1 MNFWNRSLLG
11 RLVVYFLVLTIVSL
25 GIISY
30 IAFLQARAT
39 LTNSVYERLNAVV
52 SVKEGEVTRWVNDQA
67 QQVALFANSPDM
79 RSSASTV
86 LSAPLDEDVT
96 QNPRYAGAYQR
107 LSNYLNAVQQST
119 PNLQEIFLLTDIG
132 GKIIVSTQKNN
143 EGQFRVT
150 DSYFTRGRLETYV
163 QNVYPS
169 PVTGRP
175 TLTVSTPVYNSQGLR
190 IGVLAAHINLERL
203 NAVILNRAGLGLR
216 GETYL
221 VDQFNNFISEARF
234 GENAFPRGVS
244 TIGIDAAI
252 SGRDG
257 QDAYNNYEQTPV
269 LGVYRWLEDLQV
281 AMLAEIPATEALLPA
296 QQFALTVFFIGL
308 AILVLTSGA
317 MFFVARQIAQPILA
331 INAAALQVADGDFS
345 QAAPVMTD
353 DEIGTLAQSFNRMT
367 TQLGEL
373 YGELEQKVAARTKD
387 LEQRANQLRA
397 IVEVGRAAASLRDI
411 DELLDTTTKLISEQ
425 FDFYHVGIF
434 ILDPSG
440 EYAVLRAAN
449 SPGGQRMLQRG
460 HRLRVGQEGIVGFV
474 TRYRQPRIAMD
485 VGRDAVF
492 FNNPDLP
499 QTRSEMALPL
509 VASGNLLGALDVQS
523 KQPAAFTNEDI
534 TILQALADQ
543 VAVAIEN
550 ARLFAESQTALETS
564 RRAYGELSRQ
574 SWETLLRESQIGF
587 SAGPVG
593 LLPLRDA
600 AQNTDANLPALQV
613 PIQVRETTIGYITAH
628 KPISGGEWKEDEVQL
643 LKVLSRQLSLTL
655 EGARLLIDAQRR
667 AHREQLVSGIISQ
680 MRETLDIDTI
690 LQNTLQQLGDRL
702 GIPEVEIRLAG
713 QQRTASITSTSPSPT
728 PVSEN

>member
-11 RLVVYFLVLTIVSL
+11 RLVAYFLVLTIISL

-30 IAFLQARAT
+30 IAFIQARVT

-52 SVKEGEVTRWVNDQA
+52 SLKEGEVTRWVKDQA
-67 QQVALFANSPDM
+67 QQVALFASSPDLHT
-79 RSSASTV
+79 AAAIV
-86 LSAPLDEDVT
+86 LRAPLEENVT

-107 LSNYLNAVQQST
+107 LSTYLNTVQQST
-119 PNLQEIFLLTDIG
+119 PNLQEVFVLTDTG
-132 GKIIVSTQKNN
+132 GKIIVSTQKIN

-150 DSYFTRGRLETYV
+150 DSYFTRGRLGTYI

-175 TLTVSTPVYNSQGLR
+175 TLTVATPVYDNQGVR

-203 NAVILNRAGLGLR
+203 NAVILNRAGLGLQ

-244 TIGIDAAI
+244 TTGIDAAI

-257 QDAYNNYEQTPV
+257 QASYNNYEQTPV
-269 LGVYRWLEDLQV
+269 LGVYRWLEDLEV
-281 AMLAEIPATEALLPA
+281 AMLAEIPVTEALLPA
-296 QQFALTVFFIGL
+296 QQFALTVFFVGL

-317 MFFVARQIAQPILA
+317 MFFVARQIARPILA
-331 INAAALQVADGDFS
+331 INAAALQVANGDFS
-345 QAAPVMTD
+345 QTAPVMTN

-373 YGELEQKVAARTKD
+373 YGELEQKVALRTKD
-387 LEQRANQLRA
+387 LEQRAYQLRA
-397 IVEVGRAAASLRDI
+397 IVEVGRAVASLRNI
-411 DELLDTTTKLISEQ
+411 DELLDTATKLISEQ

-449 SPGGQRMLQRG
+449 SSGGQRMLQRG

-499 QTRSEMALPL
+499 ETRSEMALPL
-509 VASGNLLGALDVQS
+509 IASGNLLGALDVQS

-543 VAVAIEN
+543 VAVTIEN
-550 ARLFAESQTALETS
+550 ARLLAESQSALETV

-574 SWETLLRESQIGF
+574 SWERLLRDRQIGF
-587 SAGPVG
+587 SAGPMG

-600 AQNTDANLPALQV
+600 AKNTEMNLPTLQV
-613 PIQVRETTIGYITAH
+613 PIQVRENTIGYITAH
-628 KPISGGEWKEDEVQL
+628 KSISGGEWKEDEVQL
-643 LKVLSRQLSLTL
+643 LQILSRQLSLTL

-667 AHREQLVSGIISQ
+667 AHREQLVSGIIAQ
-680 MRETLDIDTI
+680 MRETLDIETI
-690 LQNTLQQLGDRL
+690 LQNTLQQLGERF
-702 GIPEVEIRLAG
+702 GIPDVEIRLAG
-713 QQRTASITSTSPSPT
+713 QQRASKTTGTSPLSASAP
-728 PVSEN
+728 EN

>member
-11 RLVVYFLVLTIVSL
+11 RLVVYFWVLTILAL
-25 GIISY
+25 GMISY
-30 IAFLQARAT
+30 IAFLQARDT
-39 LTNSVYERLNAVV
+39 LTQSVYERLNAVV
-52 SVKEGEVTRWVNDQA
+52 SLKEGEVTRWVNDQA
-67 QQVALFANSPDM
+67 QQVTLFATSPDL
-79 RSSASTV
+79 RTAAAV
-86 LSAPLDEDVT
+86 ALRAPLDENVT

-107 LSNYLNAVQQST
+107 LSRYLNAVQQSA
-119 PNLQEIFLLTDIG
+119 PNLQEIFLLTDTG
-132 GKIIVSTQKNN
+132 GKIIVSTQKKN

-175 TLTVSTPVYNSQGLR
+175 TLTISTPVYDNQGVR
-190 IGVLAAHINLERL
+190 VGVLAAHVNLERM
-203 NAVILNRAGLGLR
+203 NAIILNRAGLGLQ

-221 VDQFNNFISEARF
+221 VDRFNNFISEARF

-244 TIGIDAAI
+244 TVGIDAAV

-257 QDAYNNYEQTPV
+257 QDIYTNYEQTPV
-269 LGVYRWLEDLQV
+269 LGVYRWLDDLEI
-281 AMLAEIPATEALLPA
+281 AILAEIPTTEALLPA
-296 QQFALTVFFIGL
+296 QQFALTVFFVGL
-308 AILVLTSGA
+308 AILIVTSGA
-317 MFFVARQIAQPILA
+317 MFFVARQIAQPIVV
-331 INAAALQVADGDFS
+331 INEAALRVANGDFS
-345 QAAPVMTD
+345 QPAPVMTD

-367 TQLGEL
+367 AQLGEL
-373 YGELEQKVAARTKD
+373 YSELEQKVAMRTKD
-387 LEQRANQLRA
+387 LEQRAYQLRA
-397 IVEVGRAAASLRDI
+397 IVEVGRATASLRNI
-411 DELLDTTTKLISEQ
+411 DELLDTTTQLISEQ

-440 EYAVLRAAN
+440 EYAILRAAN
-449 SPGGQRMLQRG
+449 STGGQRMLQRG

-499 QTRSEMALPL
+499 ETRSEMALPL

-523 KQPAAFTNEDI
+523 KQPAAFTSEDI

-550 ARLFAESQTALETS
+550 ARLFAESQSALETS
-564 RRAYGELSRQ
+564 RRAYGEFSRQ
-574 SWETLLRESQIGF
+574 SWEMLLRERRIGF
-587 SAGPVG
+587 SAGPAG

-600 AQNTDANLPALQV
+600 IQNTEAGLPALQV
-613 PIQVRETTIGYITAH
+613 PIQVRENTIGYITAH
-628 KPISGGEWKEDEVQL
+628 KPPSGGEWKEDEVQL
-643 LKVLSRQLSLTL
+643 LQILSRQLSLTL

-667 AHREQLVSGIISQ
+667 AHREQLVGSIIAQ
-680 MRETLDIDTI
+680 MRETLDIQAI

-702 GIPEVEIRLAG
+702 GIPEVEARLIG
-713 QQRTASITSTSPSPT
+713 QQNPYQSSDAFPSAM
-728 PVSEN
+728 PVSQN